1 MPRHKPFGL
10 LHPLEIPDRP
20 WLSITMDYI
29 VKLPPSHG
37 YDSIWVVCDRLT
49 RYAHFIPCN
58 ETLDAPGLAWLFL
71 DRIFRYHGLPDSII
85 SDWGSTFVSAF
96 WKELT
101 TLLQVKHKAS
111 TAYHPQTDGLSERT
125 NQTLEAFLRAYV
137 SYQQDDWVD
146 YLPLAEFAFN
156 NNVNL
161 STNMSPFYAN
171 FGFHPSFEPRL
182 TQTTNVPA
190 AADLATR
197 LERLHGELR
206 AELKAAQEHQARYY
220 NQQVSESPCY
230 QPDQLVWLLR
240 RNIKTTR
247 PSNKLDHRRLGPFPI
262 DRVISDIAYKLR
274 LPTSLSRLHPVFH
287 VSLLEPYHDPSDFHA
302 HASPMPF
309 VLDTDNTPTIHSI
322 LDSRRL
328 GQRYEYSVHWEKSS
342 SDEDS
347 WIPLSDIPSTYN
359 ELLERFHHR
368 HPRFLRPPDS
378 VFYHDRSVI
387 PTDATPSPASA
398 PQVSSAMPPPEPTP
412 TSAAS
417 APATRRSPRRATI
430 PPAAPR
436 PPSPAPIRVNPRVS
450 YTPPSQTTL
459 RSGRVARPPPP
470 RDS

>member
-1 MPRHKPFGL
+1 MPHHKPFGL
-10 LHPLEIPDRP
+10 LHPLEIPDLP

-29 VKLPPSHG
+29 VKLPVSHG

-85 SDWGSTFVSAF
+85 LDRGSTFISAF

-101 TLLQVKHKAS
+101 ALLQVEHKAS

-125 NQTLEAFLRAYV
+125 NQTLEAYLRAYV
-137 SYQQDDWVD
+137 SYQQDNWVD

-156 NNVNL
+156 NNINL

-182 TQTTNVPA
+182 TETVNVPA
-190 AADLATR
+190 ATDLATH

-220 NQQVSESPCY
+220 NQRVSESPRY

-240 RNIKTTR
+240 RNIKPTC
-247 PSNKLDHRRLGPFPI
+247 PPDKLDHCRLGPFPI
-262 DRVISDIAYKLR
+262 EHAISDVAYKLR

-287 VSLLEPYHDPSDFHA
+287 VPLLEPYHNPSDFHA
-302 HASPMPF
+302 HAPPMPF
-309 VLDTDNTPTIHSI
+309 ALDTDNTPSIHSI
-322 LDSRRL
+322 LDSCRL
-328 GQRYEYSVHWEKSS
+328 GQHYEYLVHWEKSS

-347 WIPLSDIPSTYN
+347 WVSLSDIPSTYN
-359 ELLERFHHR
+359 ELLERFHRR
-368 HPRFLRPPDS
+368 HPRSLRPPDS
-378 VFYHDRSVI
+378 VLHCDRSVV
-387 PTDATPSPASA
+387 PADPSAPSA
-398 PQVSSAMPPPEPTP
+398 PQVPSVAAPPSEPE
-412 TSAAS
+412 SAAPA
-417 APATRRSPRRATI
+417 APRRSAV

-436 PPSPAPIRVNPRVS
+436 PPSPAPIHVNPRVS

-459 RSGRVARPPPP
+459 RAGRVAQPPPP